1 MDIEVQPV
9 RSRNIPIFEVGA
21 DTASPNKL
29 EELYEY
35 RNSDEVTD
43 YLQSYPALIAF
54 LQESYRYLLKQFG
67 ATATYALE
75 VVRDPEAQY
84 KQLVVYINTSL
95 PADAALNRLNRL
107 DHEWFLGHVKSIG
120 HLINFNLELA

>member
-1 MDIEVQPV
+1 MDIEVQTV
-9 RSRNIPIFEVGA
+9 RSRNIPIFEVSA
-21 DTASPNKL
+21 DTVSSNKL

-35 RNSDEVTD
+35 RNGDEVTH
-43 YLQSYPALIAF
+43 YLQSYPKLIDF
-54 LQESYRYLLKQFG
+54 LQESYRHLLKQFG
-67 ATATYALE
+67 ATAKYALE

-95 PADAALNRLNRL
+95 PVDAALNRLDQL

>member
-1 MDIEVQPV
+1 
-9 RSRNIPIFEVGA
+9 
-21 DTASPNKL
+21 
-29 EELYEY
+29 LYEY
-35 RNSDEVTD
+35 RNSDEVTH
-43 YLQSYPALIAF
+43 YLQSYPALINF
-54 LQESYRYLLKQFG
+54 LQESYRHLLKQFG

-84 KQLVVYINTSL
+84 KQVVVYINTSL
-95 PADAALNRLNRL
+95 PVDAALNRLDRL